1 MSQVFPNQQKDR
13 FACVALGSNVASAVG
28 SPLDTVRFAIKK
40 IWESGLCLG
49 RISHLYEAPA
59 IPAGSGPNFV
69 NAVVRIEGDLPP
81 QDLLE
86 KLHAIEADLGRVRRI
101 RWAPRSLD
109 LDLLCSG
116 DAILPNPDEYR
127 RWMRMSIERQVEET
141 PENLILPHPRLQD
154 RGFVL
159 VPMSDVASD
168 WRHPV
173 LGRTVREML
182 AALPE
187 SEITAIRPIAKN

>member
-1 MSQVFPNQQKDR
+1 MPQVFPNQQKDR
-13 FACVALGSNVASAVG
+13 FACVALGSNVESAAG
-28 SPLDTVRFAIKK
+28 SPLDTVRSAIERMRKV
-40 IWESGLCLG
+40 GLCLG
-49 RISHLYEAPA
+49 QISRLYATPA
-59 IPAGSGPNFV
+59 VPLGTGPDFV
-69 NAVVRIEGDLPP
+69 NAVVRIEGEVPP
-81 QDLLE
+81 EEILE
-86 KLHAIEADLGRVRRI
+86 KLQAIETDLGRVRRI

-109 LDLLCSG
+109 LDLLCFG

-127 RWMRMSIERQVEET
+127 RWMRMPPEQQIKET

-159 VPMSDVASD
+159 IPMSDVASD

-182 AALPE
+182 AVLPE
-187 SEITAIRPIAKN
+187 GEITPIRPITKS